1 MKTHRFPTSAFLLLG
16 VMLAFTFASCSRSL
30 TDLGYETKTSPNI
43 DDFLFN
49 TTETPPP
56 YRPFYVSNSF
66 KYDYY
71 TYVADED
78 IQNIFNAY
86 VSLRLKVLHK
96 FYSEISTDHFYQ
108 KTFDKEYATLC
119 SPGIVDAVNNYA
131 KQNPNSAIGGWQ
143 ILKPTLGLDA
153 PNAEYTIAYEGND
166 LFSVKPAGDSV
177 GVTLRIELTPDKM
190 RPVIVGVINPAF
202 NVSVFQTIFA
212 YTGKK
217 KYPQPFP
224 VGYRVGKGYKYPLPF
239 SYNATK
245 SYARSEDYS
254 RDLAKTIHKTI
265 NGKKLSC
272 ITEASFHFFFAGINT
287 ARWQLLNSLVA
298 ELHDKDF
305 NKQQFTR
312 KHSTMLHLDVA
323 KAIDAASKSESTD
336 KFGKWEAFYVG
347 GTFHDIAYNGNN
359 WYRITSMDNNRKT
372 IYVQMVVSKDKN
384 RTPIITGLSNDDMAI
399 NVGADFNTRRLP
411 TKSWWRR

>member
-1 MKTHRFPTSAFLLLG
+1 
-16 VMLAFTFASCSRSL
+16 MLILAILILVSSCSKSL
-30 TDLGYETKTSPNI
+30 TDLGYDTQAKPDRDYALLNA
-43 DDFLFN
+43 N
-49 TTETPPP
+49 QPPLHEAP
-56 YRPFYVSNSF
+56 FYRPTNQN
-66 KYDYY
+66 YDVYSY
-71 TYVADED
+71 IADED

-96 FYSEISTDHFYQ
+96 FYSEISTDYFYQ

-119 SPGIVDAVNNYA
+119 SPAVVKAAANYA
-131 KQNPNSAIGGWQ
+131 ASNPNSSIGGWQ

-202 NVSVFQTIFA
+202 NVSVFQSIFA
-212 YTGKK
+212 N
-217 KYPQPFP
+217 
-224 VGYRVGKGYKYPLPF
+224 VGKGYKYPLPF

-254 RDLAKTIHKTI
+254 RDLARTIHKTVSS
-265 NGKKLSC
+265 KSLHS
-272 ITEASFHFFFAGINT
+272 ITEASFHFFLAGINT
-287 ARWQLLNSLVA
+287 ARWQLLNSLVE
-298 ELHDKDF
+298 ELHNKDF

-312 KHSTMLHLDVA
+312 EHSTLLHTNVA
-323 KAIDAASKSESTD
+323 KAIDTASNID
-336 KFGKWEAFYVG
+336 KADSLGQWEAFYVG

-372 IYVQMVVSKDKN
+372 IYVQMVVSKDKD
-384 RTPIITGLSNDDMAI
+384 RTPIITGLSNNDMAI

-411 TKSWWRR
+411 TNSWRWK